1 MIILKK
7 NGDFK
12 EMENQEKK
20 LNFGY
25 SLKREKYQSMVWQE
39 LNPL

>member
-7 NGDFK
+7 
-12 EMENQEKK
+12 MEILKKWESQEKK

-39 LNPL
+39 LNRL